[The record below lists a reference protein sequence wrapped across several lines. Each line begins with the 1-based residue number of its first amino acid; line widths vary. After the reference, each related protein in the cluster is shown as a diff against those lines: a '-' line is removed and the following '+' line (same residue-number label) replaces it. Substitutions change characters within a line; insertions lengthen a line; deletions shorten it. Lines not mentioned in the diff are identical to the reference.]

1 MIQTQAVSCY
11 LKCTE
16 QFSPGRYKPTKEG
29 LDAMANNRKII
40 LVGGASLLVIGVV
53 GAWKYSSAIRP
64 ESTQGAIG
72 QREVYR
78 DTATKASDVAVTPGS
93 APVAE
98 QVNAAA
104 IKSKA
109 LEANITSDMK
119 AKIFDNYATSEMKAK
134 VLETNVTSE
143 MKAKIFDNY
152 ATSEMKAKAIQSNFD
167 TAMKAK
173 MFDNAA
179 TSEMKANA
187 IATYVTSDMKAKV
200 FDAFATSE
208 MKSKALNMSFNS
220 DLKSKAQDLAAR
232 QK

>member
-109 LEANITSDMK
+109 LESNITSDMK
-119 AKIFDNYATSEMKAK
+119 AKMFDFSATSEMKAK
-134 VLETNVTSE
+134 LLDSNMTSD
-143 MKAKIFDNY
+143 MKAKFFDNY
-152 ATSEMKAKAIQSNFD
+152 APSGLKAKAIEANFD

-173 MFDNAA
+173 AYDNFA
-179 TSEMKANA
+179 
-187 IATYVTSDMKAKV
+187 TSDMKAKAIDSFITSDMKAKM
-200 FDAFATSE
+200 FDTAFDSE
-208 MKSKALNMSFNS
+208 MKSKALDAAFNS
-220 DLKSKAQDLAAR
+220 DLKSKAMDLAAR

>member
-1 MIQTQAVSCY
+1 MIQTNGVSCY

-40 LVGGASLLVIGVV
+40 LVGGASLLVIGIV

-109 LEANITSDMK
+109 LESNITFDMK
-119 AKIFDNYATSEMKAK
+119 AKMFDVSATSEMKAK
-134 VLETNVTSE
+134 LLDTN
-143 MKAKIFDNY
+143 
-152 ATSEMKAKAIQSNFD
+152 ATSEMKAKFFDAYATSAMKAKAMESNFD

-173 MFDNAA
+173 AWDNNA
-179 TSEMKANA
+179 TSEMKAKA
-187 IATYVTSDMKAKV
+187 FASYVTSDMKAKAFENA
-200 FDAFATSE
+200 FDSE
-208 MKSKALNMSFNS
+208 MKSKAIEAYFNS
-220 DLKSKAQDLAAR
+220 DLKSKALDTAAR